1 MNNHCSKPPRNTA
14 YELRFPSLFNEGRAL
29 TFPCDARG
37 QVDMDLLP
45 DRARNNY
52 FRAHTL
58 IGREFATP
66 LLLPTA
72 PQ

>member
-1 MNNHCSKPPRNTA
+1 MNTA
-14 YELRFPSLFNEGRAL
+14 PLTAAPGYELRFPSLFNEGRAL
-29 TFPCDARG
+29 AFPCDSHG
-37 QVDMDLLP
+37 QVDMDSLP

-66 LLLPTA
+66 VLLETA
-72 PQ
+72 VH

>member
-1 MNNHCSKPPRNTA
+1 MNTHCSTPQPEA
-14 YELRFPSLFNEGRAL
+14 VYELRFPSLFNEGRAL

-37 QVDMDLLP
+37 QVDMDRLP

-52 FRAHTL
+52 FRAHMM

-66 LLLPTA
+66 QLLPTT